1 MTSTTEQP
9 DSGSRSNAGLFR
21 LKDRYAIVTAA
32 AQGIGRATVQ
42 RFVDEG
48 ARVLALDIDASRLA
62 ELASDAVTTRAV
74 DVTDIAQLE
83 AALRCFA
90 RVDILV
96 NCVGWV
102 HQGTILDCSPDDWR
116 RSFQLNVDSIYHAVR
131 FVLPGMRNAGAGSIV
146 NIASLAGLRAAP
158 NRAAYAATKSAV
170 VGITRS
176 VAIDFA
182 RDGIRCNA
190 ICPAMVDTP
199 SLDQRINTFPD
210 PAAARAQF
218 ISRHPVGRLGRPD
231 EVAALAAYLA
241 SDESGFMT
249 GATLQMDGGAAA

>member
-1 MTSTTEQP
+1 
-9 DSGSRSNAGLFR
+9 
-21 LKDRYAIVTAA
+21 
-32 AQGIGRATVQ
+32 
-42 RFVDEG
+42 
-48 ARVLALDIDASRLA
+48 
-62 ELASDAVTTRAV
+62 
-74 DVTDIAQLE
+74 
-83 AALRCFA
+83 
-90 RVDILV
+90 
-96 NCVGWV
+96 
-102 HQGTILDCSPDDWR
+102 
-116 RSFQLNVDSIYHAVR
+116 
-131 FVLPGMRNAGAGSIV
+131 MREVGAGSIV

-199 SLDQRINTFPD
+199 SLEERINTFPD
-210 PAAARAQF
+210 PVAARAQF
-218 ISRHPVGRLGRPD
+218 ISRHPIGRLGRPE

-249 GATLQMDGGAAA
+249 GATLQLDGGAAA